1 MKDRILKLFNTV
13 MTFVTT
19 NKWTQRL
26 GIVGLVIGALV
37 AAVAIFGLVVSA
49 VLGLIFVRVLGPG
62 LAAGFLS
69 WLTWT
74 YFGIGSTYFYQLPLV
89 YQAIPFWHLVFFWT
103 TVIFIVR
110 VLRKA
115 TYGSIKKPVVK
126 KDVAIK

>member
-13 MTFVTT
+13 MTFVQT

-26 GIVGLVIGALV
+26 GVVGLVIGALV
-37 AAVAIFGLVVSA
+37 AVVAVFGLMVSLI
-49 VLGLIFVRVLGPG
+49 LGLIFVRVLGPG
-62 LAAGFLS
+62 LASGFLS

-74 YFGIGSTYFYQLPLV
+74 YFGIGATYFSQLAPV
-89 YQAIPFWHLVFFWT
+89 YQVIPFWHLVFFWT

-115 TYGSIKKPVVK
+115 TYGSIKKPVK

>member
-26 GIVGLVIGALV
+26 GVVGLVIGALV
-37 AAVAIFGLVVSA
+37 AVVAVFGLMVSF

-62 LAAGFLS
+62 LACGFLS

-74 YFGIGSTYFYQLPLV
+74 YFGIGATYFSQLAPV

-115 TYGSIKKPVVK
+115 TYGSIKKPVK
-126 KDVAIK
+126 KEVAIK